1 LLLDFFPMALFIRA
15 PFPNQRD
22 AGNKIYNI
30 FTQTNIRYTL
40 LRADVQ
46 SGKTGVYQYL
56 VRKMLDRG
64 IIDRAYIVC
73 GSHELELIKQCKE
86 DITEW
91 HPERNNGEI
100 QVIFRQDFDKVKMN
114 IHRALI
120 VVDETHL
127 VMDADQTLSAFL
139 QRHGLTLK
147 GTLPEMQQNDTFI
160 LSVDATPFVELSAM
174 VYEDSHPKKLVVL
187 ENGPGYF
194 GPQHYRQQGFIQ
206 EIFDFREERFI
217 QLVEQFPQK
226 YFLIR
231 IAGRNGHLTHHLRQ
245 ICQDRFDIVHFTSD
259 HEKGSQEFVLT
270 QKDADAFYETYRRPI
285 HCLETAPARTT
296 IVIVDG
302 RLRCGKR
309 LHKNHIA
316 VVWETSQSAD
326 TDVILQG
333 LLGRVSG
340 YDVPADRPLIFLPPK
355 CIKPH
360 ENDIIGLCDLERA
373 FCPNVLPRYAKHL
386 LLGPVQKKAIQPNQ
400 VPLYPCVPIPF
411 QLSPEDTQRLTMAT
425 PLAEI
430 AQLCLRTFSVDMVNH
445 VTEEQRR
452 EITQIL
458 AVHRRPNVLT
468 NIRRFRY
475 NNGHDSHPHYY
486 NAMLKAVATNT
497 TVIEHI
503 TNYPRITFCTTFP
516 GYQHEDAVP
525 GQVFAVFYT
534 ESVGRFEKI
543 NEESRIPK
551 QDGKTHFTL
560 DIELPPEMKESPAG
574 GIIGFTDTIK
584 DNPAIFEKQL
594 NEFIWLSKRLSKKTL
609 LQFNRSIVS
618 LQDHPIQFLPA
629 AYGPNLERLF
639 HIKEKLETKHHV
651 RITIDHKWLPGTRPV
666 LRRPGQP
673 FYHEIDYINWDL

>member
-1 LLLDFFPMALFIRA
+1 MALFTHV
-15 PFPNQRD
+15 PFSNQRD

-30 FTQTNIRYTL
+30 FTQSNIRYTL

-56 VRKMLDRG
+56 IRKMLDRG

-73 GSHELELIKQCKE
+73 GSHELELIKQCNK
-86 DITEW
+86 DINDW
-91 HPERNNGEI
+91 HPERNNGEV

-114 IHRALI
+114 IRRALI

-127 VMDADQTLSAFL
+127 VMDADQTLSKFL
-139 QRHGLTLK
+139 QRPEHGLTLK
-147 GTLPEMQQNDTFI
+147 GTVPEMQQNATFI

-174 VYEDSHPKKLVVL
+174 EHEDSHPKKLVRL

-194 GPQHYRQQGFIQ
+194 GPLHYLRQELIQ
-206 EIFDFREERFI
+206 ETFDFRDERFI
-217 QLVEQFPQK
+217 QLVERFPQK

-231 IAGRNGHLTHHLRQ
+231 IAGINGHLTHHLRQ
-245 ICQDRFDIVHFTSD
+245 ICEDRFDIVHFTSD
-259 HEKGSQEFVLT
+259 HEKGSQQFVLT
-270 QKDADAFYETYRRPI
+270 QDEADAFYETYRRPI
-285 HCLETAPARTT
+285 LCLETAPPRTT

-340 YDVPADRPLIFLPPK
+340 YNVPAVRPLVFLPPR

-360 ENDIIGLCDLERA
+360 ENDMISLCDLERA
-373 FCPNVLPRYAKHL
+373 FCPDVLPRYAKHL
-386 LLGPVQKKAIQPNQ
+386 LLGPIQKKAIQPNQ

-411 QLSPEDTQRLTMAT
+411 QLSPEDTQRLTDAS
-425 PLAEI
+425 LAEI
-430 AQLCLRTFSVDMVNH
+430 AQLCLHTFSLEMVDH

-458 AVHRRPNVLT
+458 AVHMRPNILT
-468 NIRRFRY
+468 NVRRFRY

-503 TNYPRITFCTTFP
+503 TDYPRITFCTTFP

-534 ESVGRFEKI
+534 ESIGPFPKI

-574 GIIGFTDTIK
+574 GIIGFSEAIK
-584 DNPAIFEKQL
+584 DNPAAFEKQL
-594 NEFIWLSKRLSKKTL
+594 DEFIWLSKRVSKKTL
-609 LQFNRSIVS
+609 LQFNRIITS
-618 LQDHPIQFLPA
+618 LQEHPIQFLPA
-629 AYGPNLERLF
+629 AYGRNLEKLF
-639 HIKEKLETKHHV
+639 AIKQKLETNHNV
-651 RITIDHKWLPGTRPV
+651 RITIDLNWHPGTRPV

-673 FYHEIDYINWDL
+673 FYHEIGYIKWDL

>member
-1 LLLDFFPMALFIRA
+1 MALFA

-30 FTQTNIRYTL
+30 FTRTNIRYTL

-56 VRKMLDRG
+56 IRIMLDRG

-86 DITEW
+86 DIKDW

-127 VMDADQTLSAFL
+127 VMDTDQTLSKFL
-139 QRHGLTLK
+139 QKHVLTLK
-147 GTLPEMQQNDTFI
+147 GTVPEMQQNDTFI
-160 LSVDATPFVELSAM
+160 LSVDATPFAELSAM
-174 VYEDSHPKKLVVL
+174 EHNDSHPKRRVDL

-194 GPQHYRQQGFIQ
+194 GPQHYLQQRLIQ
-206 EIFDFREERFI
+206 ETFDFRDERFI
-217 QLVEQFPQK
+217 QLVERFPQK

-231 IAGRNGHLTHHLRQ
+231 IAGINGHLTHHLRQ
-245 ICQDRFDIVHFTSD
+245 ICEDRFDIVHFTSD
-259 HEKGSQEFVLT
+259 HEKGSQQFVLT
-270 QKDADAFYETYRRPI
+270 QNEADAFHATYHRPI
-285 HCLETAPARTT
+285 LCLETAPPRTT

-309 LHKNHIA
+309 LYKNHIA
-316 VVWETSQSAD
+316 MVWETSQSAD

-355 CIKPH
+355 CLEKH
-360 ENDIIGLCDLERA
+360 KNDMISLCDLERA
-373 FCPNVLPRYAKHL
+373 FCPDVLPRFAKHL
-386 LLGPVQKKAIQPNQ
+386 LLGPVQKKAIQNQ

-411 QLSPEDTQRLTMAT
+411 QLSPEDTQRLTVAPIT
-425 PLAEI
+425 EI
-430 AQLCLRTFSVDMVNH
+430 AQFCLRTFSIEMVNH
-445 VTEEQRR
+445 VTEEQHR
-452 EITQIL
+452 EIRQIL
-458 AVHRRPNVLT
+458 ARQHGRYTNV
-468 NIRRFRY
+468 RRFRY
-475 NNGHDSHPHYY
+475 NNGHDSHPDYY
-486 NAMLKAVATNT
+486 KAMLKAVATNT

-503 TNYPRITFCTTFP
+503 TNYPRVTFCTTFP

-534 ESVGRFEKI
+534 EATGFFPKI

-551 QDGKTHFTL
+551 HDGKTHFTL

-574 GIIGFTDTIK
+574 GIIGFTEAIK
-584 DNPAIFEKQL
+584 DNPVAFEKQL
-594 NEFIWLSKRLSKKTL
+594 DEFIWLSKRISKKTL
-609 LQFNRSIVS
+609 LQFNRVITS
-618 LQDHPIQFLPA
+618 LQNHPIQFLPA
-629 AYGPNLERLF
+629 AYGPNLEKLF
-639 HIKEKLETKHHV
+639 HIKQKLETKHHV
-651 RITIDHKWLPGTRPV
+651 RITIDHKWFPGKPSL
-666 LRRPGQP
+666 LRQPGQP
-673 FYHEIDYINWDL
+673 FYQEIEYISWDL